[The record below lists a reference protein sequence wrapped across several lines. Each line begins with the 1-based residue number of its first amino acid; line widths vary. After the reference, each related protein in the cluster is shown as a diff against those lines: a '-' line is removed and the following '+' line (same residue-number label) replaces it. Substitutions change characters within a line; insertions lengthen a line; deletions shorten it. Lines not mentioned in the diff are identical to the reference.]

1 MELWCTTTATPA
13 TFNRTSTRTEKAN
26 GESLYTADTLNSSV
40 PDRNRALEELISKYA
55 RLVRTAVRRVAGPL
69 TDVVADD
76 VEQKVAVAL
85 WRAMP
90 GEQLP
95 RHPASYLYRAAV
107 RETVRAL
114 RSRQRVG
121 EVEFPEDHRDP
132 SPSPDTLLESK
143 ELGMTIRDTLS
154 TLAPERR
161 RAVQAHLMGFD
172 VQEIMDI
179 QGWSY
184 NRARNL
190 IARGMADLRRE
201 LEKRGIHG

>member
-1 MELWCTTTATPA
+1 VDNPEPV
-13 TFNRTSTRTEKAN
+13 RH
-26 GESLYTADTLNSSV
+26 
-40 PDRNRALEELISKYA
+40 PALEQLISRYA
-55 RLVRTAVRRVAGPL
+55 GLVRAAVSRVAGPL
-69 TDVVADD
+69 TDQVAED
-76 VEQKVAVAL
+76 VEQRVAVAL

-90 GEQLP
+90 GEQIP

-114 RSRQRVG
+114 RSRHDAGRVELVE
-121 EVEFPEDHRDP
+121 EVRDP
-132 SPSPDTLLESK
+132 SPSPDTTLESK
-143 ELGMTIRDTLS
+143 ELGMAIRDALS
-154 TLAPERR
+154 KLVPARR

-172 VQEIMDI
+172 VREIMDS

-201 LEKRGIHG
+201 LEKRGVHG

>member
-1 MELWCTTTATPA
+1 MNTVNSPA
-13 TFNRTSTRTEKAN
+13 
-26 GESLYTADTLNSSV
+26 

-55 RLVRTAVRRVAGPL
+55 RLIRSAVLRVAGPL

-114 RSRQRVG
+114 RSRQKAG
-121 EVEFPEDHRDP
+121 TVEFPEDHRDP

-143 ELGMTIRDTLS
+143 ELGMTIREALS
-154 TLAPERR
+154 TLAPDRQH
-161 RAVQAHLMGFD
+161 AVQAHLMGFD
-172 VQEIMDI
+172 VREIMEI
-179 QGWSY
+179 QGWAY

-201 LEKRGIHG
+201 LEKRGVHG

>member
-1 MELWCTTTATPA
+1 MNSPA
-13 TFNRTSTRTEKAN
+13 
-26 GESLYTADTLNSSV
+26 

-69 TDVVADD
+69 TDLVAED

-90 GEQLP
+90 GEQIP

-114 RSRQRVG
+114 RSWQKAGNVD
-121 EVEFPEDHRDP
+121 FPEDHRDP
-132 SPSPDTLLESK
+132 SPSPETLMESK
-143 ELGMTIRDTLS
+143 ELGMTIRDALS
-154 TLAPERR
+154 ILSPNRR

-172 VQEIMDI
+172 VQEIMEI

-201 LEKRGIHG
+201 LEERGVHG